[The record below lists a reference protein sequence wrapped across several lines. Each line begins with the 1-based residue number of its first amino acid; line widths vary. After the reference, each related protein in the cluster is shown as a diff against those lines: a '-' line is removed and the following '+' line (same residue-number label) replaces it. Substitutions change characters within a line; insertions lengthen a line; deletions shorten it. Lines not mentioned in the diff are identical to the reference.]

1 MDAPKCE
8 HCQGSM
14 PVLKR
19 TDARYCSSRCRTAAH
34 RARKTLPAEMTS
46 KRRWVRRTARKMP
59 LTTAGRAA
67 SSTDA
72 RTWTSYTAAKR
83 STVGAGLG
91 YVLADDGIVCIDLD
105 HCLDRSGR
113 LADWARTL
121 LNQMPATFVEVSPSG
136 TGLHIFGR
144 GRVGRGRRIR
154 SGGRSIE
161 VYGCGRYIAVTGD
174 RFEAAPPRLADIS
187 AVVAT
192 LT

>member
-1 MDAPKCE
+1 
-8 HCQGSM
+8 M

-19 TDARYCSSRCRTAAH
+19 ADARYCSGRCRTAAH
-34 RARKTLPAEMTS
+34 RARKVLPAEMTS

-59 LTTAGRAA
+59 LTTSGRAA

-72 RTWTSYTAAKR
+72 RTWATHAAAKR
-83 STVGAGLG
+83 STVGEGLG
-91 YVLADDGIVCIDLD
+91 YVLADDGIVCVDLD

-113 LADWARTL
+113 LADWARKIL
-121 LNQMPATFVEVSPSG
+121 DLMPATFTEVSPSG

-144 GRVGRGRRIR
+144 GRVERGRRIR

-174 RFEAAPPRLADIS
+174 RFETAPTRLADIS
-187 AVVAT
+187 AAVAT
-192 LT
+192 FT